1 MSFTSDVKHEISQ
14 LDLKECC
21 KKAELSALIKLCS
34 TLNITNSGLNLLIKS
49 ENATIAKR
57 IWSLLRELYDVET
70 SLSVVKKMNLKKNNI
85 YNIRVLNKVKD
96 ILLDLCLY
104 SNRGLL
110 DVPLG
115 KIVLKECCAKAYLA
129 GAFMA
134 SGSVNAPQKTN
145 YHLEI
150 STNSF
155 EHAQFIIK
163 LMERFNL
170 PSKNIVRRGNHVV
183 YLKAA
188 DKIADFLKVIGAFNA
203 LMKYEDIRIG
213 RDFKNSLVRLDN
225 CEVANEM
232 KTMKAAKN
240 QLDDIGILER
250 TIKIENLDIK
260 LQEVIK
266 LRKNHPE
273 LSLNELS
280 EAYTKEFG
288 VSMSKSGMK
297 HRFTKIHELAL
308 KQLEREKI

>member
-170 PSKNIVRRGNHVV
+170 PSKNTVRRGNHVV

-240 QLDDIGILER
+240 QLNDIEILER

>member
-240 QLDDIGILER
+240 QLNDIEILER

-266 LRKNHPE
+266 LRKNYPE

>member
-14 LDLKECC
+14 LNLKKCC

>member
-170 PSKNIVRRGNHVV
+170 PSKNTVRRGNHVV

-240 QLDDIGILER
+240 QLNDIEILER

-266 LRKNHPE
+266 LRKNYPE

>member
-34 TLNITNSGLNLLIKS
+34 TLNITSSGLNLLIKS

-240 QLDDIGILER
+240 QLDDIEILER

-266 LRKNHPE
+266 LRKNYPE

>member
-240 QLDDIGILER
+240 QLDDIEILER

-266 LRKNHPE
+266 LRKNYPE